1 MKVAKILSMF
11 ALFLYISGCLAAMND
26 VSNTENITIDIKKTS
41 NQDISI
47 TMTNTGGL
55 PVYFYNS
62 LFSGDPRKIPYFLG
76 FRQCSNDLERCNE
89 KDWNSPYFLSSTL
102 ITPPVALSK
111 IEAGETIV
119 KSINIVNLIDRFAPA
134 YFFVG
139 KPSKKDI
146 EENYK
151 VQLYVEIYFDEHLKI
166 VEKYQSEWLP
176 ISGDTIPF

>member
-1 MKVAKILSMF
+1 MHYCIIAG
-11 ALFLYISGCLAAMND
+11 ISGD
-26 VSNTENITIDIKKTS
+26 GISGDTILKS
-41 NQDISI
+41 WGRSPEISI
-47 TMTNTGGL
+47 
-55 PVYFYNS
+55 V
-62 LFSGDPRKIPYFLG
+62 
-76 FRQCSNDLERCNE
+76 
-89 KDWNSPYFLSSTL
+89 SPDT
-102 ITPPVALSK
+102 K

-176 ISGDTIPF
+176 MQ